1 MSTKYLLKIKEMLR
15 VVTKNNE
22 EERINNLRMEE
33 QMLQI
38 KDIGVIPCI
47 QIL

>member
-38 KDIGVIPCI
+38 QDIGVIPCI